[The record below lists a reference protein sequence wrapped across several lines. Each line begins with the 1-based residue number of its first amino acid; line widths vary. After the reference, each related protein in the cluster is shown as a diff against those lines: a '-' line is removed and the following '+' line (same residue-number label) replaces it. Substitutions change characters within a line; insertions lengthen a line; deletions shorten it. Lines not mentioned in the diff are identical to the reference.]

1 MLKDLKL
8 GHNGE
13 QKIKSRWFNNAL
25 PYVPWDWH
33 KLSTLKYI
41 KFYISCRESFW
52 NKKSLKFCLHTCIFN
67 VPVMLNTYIH
77 LKHSKL
83 ILNDRSQNHVYIS
96 TMHKLYMYYYSI
108 TNCFLPIAIYNTC
121 THAYIMQLE
130 WYLFPRIAIQ
140 ITLSA

>member
-41 KFYISCRESFW
+41 KIYIIS
-52 NKKSLKFCLHTCIFN
+52 KQKKFCLHKCIFN

-108 TNCFLPIAIYNTC
+108 TN
-121 THAYIMQLE
+121 
-130 WYLFPRIAIQ
+130 
-140 ITLSA
+140 